1 MRLNAEHLL
10 AALRACPSLVDE
22 HGVES
27 DEYRDLCACVEIART
42 CGAFEEK
49 QVTQSPPCALVYGDW
64 LFYEQEQYE
73 QEKTGGDAIA
83 DIDAGVDDVFDKEEE
98 R

>member
-64 LFYEQEQYE
+64 LFWE
-73 QEKTGGDAIA
+73 QEKAEGDAIA